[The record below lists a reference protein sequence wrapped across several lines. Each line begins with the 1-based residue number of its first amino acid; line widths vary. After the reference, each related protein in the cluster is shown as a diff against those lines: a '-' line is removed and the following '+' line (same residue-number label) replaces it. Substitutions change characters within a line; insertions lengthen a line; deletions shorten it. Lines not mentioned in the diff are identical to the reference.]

1 MFSLLFKLLYAC
13 DLFVEAAIVMRIVLS
28 ILNAN
33 LSNTFVSWIYD
44 ISSLFI
50 TPFEGIVSNSIKIDS
65 FTFELTPI
73 VALVFYIILAFVL
86 SELIKAFSHRNLD

>member
-1 MFSLLFKLLYAC
+1 MLSLLFKLLYAC
-13 DLFVEAAIVMRIVLS
+13 DLFVEASIVMRVVLS

-33 LSNTFVSWIYD
+33 QSNTFVNWVYD
-44 ISSLFI
+44 ISSIFI
-50 TPFEGIVSNSIKIDS
+50 QPFEGVISNSIQIDN
-65 FTFELTPI
+65 FTFELTPL